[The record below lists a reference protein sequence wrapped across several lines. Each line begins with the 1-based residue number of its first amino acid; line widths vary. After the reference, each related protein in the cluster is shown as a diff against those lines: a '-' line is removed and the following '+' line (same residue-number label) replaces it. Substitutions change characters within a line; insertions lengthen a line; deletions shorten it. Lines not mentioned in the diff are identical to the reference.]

1 MKNSKAKIKR
11 AFSRS
16 ASTYDRYSDVQREMA
31 GMLSEHMP
39 DLKPKRILE
48 LGCATGSYTSI
59 LSDNFPEAAIT
70 SVDFSEK
77 MVETAS
83 TRLKGYSNI
92 RLACKD
98 AEVFL
103 SHCDKSFDLITSN
116 AAIHWF
122 TDQEL
127 AFQNIMERLNR
138 DGLLL
143 CTLLGPATFHELGQA
158 LQHVLKR
165 PVPIA
170 ALNFQSSEHFTSI
183 LNRLFKK
190 SEIHESTIM
199 RHYNSTLELLRQIKY
214 TGTTGGSTSSIDLG
228 KTRLAAMDQ
237 WFNEKYGTCRATY
250 QVYIVNAST

>member
-1 MKNSKAKIKR
+1 MNSGKERIKK

-16 ASTYDRYSDVQREMA
+16 ATTYDNYSDVQKEMA
-31 GMLSEHMP
+31 GILSEYMP

-48 LGCATGSYTSI
+48 LGCATGYYTSI

-70 SVDFSEK
+70 SVDFSEE

-83 TRLKGYSNI
+83 FRLKGNSNI
-92 RLACKD
+92 HLACKD
-98 AEVFL
+98 AEDFL
-103 SHCDKSFDLITSN
+103 SHCNKSFDLITSN

-158 LQHVLKR
+158 LHHVLNR

-170 ALNFQSSEHFTSI
+170 AEHFQSSEQLASI
-183 LNRLFKK
+183 LNKLFKK
-190 SEIHESTIM
+190 SEIHEITIQ

-214 TGTTGGSTSSIDLG
+214 TGTTGGSTSSIDLC
-228 KTRLAAMDQ
+228 KTRLTAMDQ
-237 WFNEKYGTCRATY
+237 WFNKKYGTCRATY
-250 QVYIVNAST
+250 QVCIVHAGT